1 MPDSE
6 RSTIT
11 PLRGPLARLDRTR
24 EELAKAWL
32 VRLIQR
38 ASLDQIRD
46 LPTDRIAAELPELI
60 SDVLHAAAEGDEA
73 AQLSDQALERAAR
86 LAELRAGPEP
96 SAGDLARDVAA
107 IQGVLVE
114 ALRADA
120 DELGAD
126 GFARL
131 VSGLSEAV
139 AAVQA
144 AAVETLVTRRSR
156 ELESLAHA
164 DPLTGLSNLRFLH
177 QQLRYALA
185 LTKRYEQPFS
195 LLVMD
200 IDGLRRVN
208 DSEGHAAG
216 DRVLVQV
223 ALAVR
228 RTIRTVDT
236 PARIGGDEF
245 CVLAPNQTAE
255 TASALAERLVEA
267 VAAETTPAGDETA
280 VGMSVGV
287 VSCPKHGNEADALL
301 ESADQ
306 AMYKAKAGGDA
317 VAVADAEP
325 EIKVE
330 RTKK

>member
-1 MPDSE
+1 VPEPE
-6 RSTIT
+6 RSTPT
-11 PLRGPLARLDRTR
+11 QLRGPLARLDRAR

-46 LPTDRIAAELPELI
+46 LPTDRIAAELPDLI
-60 SDVLHAAAEGDEA
+60 SDVLHAAAEGGEVVE
-73 AQLSDQALERAAR
+73 LGGPALERAAR

-107 IQGVLVE
+107 IQGVLIE
-114 ALRADA
+114 SLRDDA
-120 DELGAD
+120 NELGAD

-144 AAVETLVTRRSR
+144 TAIETLVARRSR
-156 ELESLAHA
+156 ELESLAHT
-164 DPLTGLSNLRFLH
+164 DPLTGLSNLRLL
-177 QQLRYALA
+177 QQQMRHALGLA
-185 LTKRYEQPFS
+185 KRYEQPFA
-195 LLVMD
+195 LLVLD
-200 IDGLRRVN
+200 IDGLRRIN
-208 DSEGHAAG
+208 DSEGRVAG
-216 DRVLVQV
+216 DRILVQV

-245 CVLAPNQTAE
+245 CVLAPNQRAE

-280 VGMSVGV
+280 VGVSVGV
-287 VSCPKHGNEADALL
+287 VSCPEHGNEADALL

-306 AMYKAKAGGDA
+306 AMYKAKAGGEAFA
-317 VAVADAEP
+317 VGDVEP